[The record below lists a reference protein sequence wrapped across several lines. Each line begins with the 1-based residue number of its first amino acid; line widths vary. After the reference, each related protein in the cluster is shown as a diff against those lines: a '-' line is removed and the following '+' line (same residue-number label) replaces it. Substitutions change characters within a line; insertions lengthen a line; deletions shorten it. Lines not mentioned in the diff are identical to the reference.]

1 MKIVRN
7 DEGRQV
13 RVLSDQICIKL
24 ASSESPRKMTV
35 VTVTLPVAGFVPPH
49 THAEEE
55 EGYFVLEGSMTM
67 FLGEG
72 EFELGMGDFVH
83 VPQGTI
89 HGYRNDGTKACRFLA
104 WTVGGEIDQFFV
116 EMSEKIKSIP
126 DDLSRMPEILSKYG
140 IRMSGQS

>member
-35 VTVTLPVAGFVPPH
+35 VTVKLPATGFVPPH

-72 EFELGMGDFVH
+72 EFNLGKGDFVH

-89 HGYRNDGTKACRFLA
+89 HGYRNDGAEDCHFLA
-104 WTVGGEIDQFFV
+104 WTVGGEIDRFFI

-126 DDLSRMPEILSKYG
+126 DDLPRMPEILSKYG
-140 IRMSGQS
+140 IRMNSPS